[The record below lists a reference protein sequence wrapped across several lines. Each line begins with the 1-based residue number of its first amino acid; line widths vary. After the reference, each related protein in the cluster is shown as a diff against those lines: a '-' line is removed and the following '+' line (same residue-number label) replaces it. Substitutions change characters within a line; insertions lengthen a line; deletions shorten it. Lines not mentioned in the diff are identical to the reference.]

1 MPHARRIVACTGDG
15 MLSSTAAASDQRA
28 LDRVC
33 RHLRAALDAEG
44 VAVWR
49 GEPPGMLAAAGLAP
63 RPGGD
68 GVDAWPVIYAD
79 EPVAQLAWCTRR
91 DVTAQHG
98 LVAAAADIVAP
109 LVASLDPPP
118 PAPPG
123 EAPYGLVGVS
133 EAMARIRQWIPRAA
147 AAPIPALVEGESGV
161 GKELVARALH
171 AASPRRHAPFV
182 AVNCAALSDELVDA
196 ELFGHARGAFTG
208 AALDRRG
215 LVEAAHGG
223 TLFLDEVAELSP
235 RAQAKLL
242 RTLQEG
248 EVRRIGETAARAVD
262 VRIVSATNRPL
273 RDEVA
278 AGRFRLDLRY
288 RLDVL
293 RIEVPPLR
301 QRPVDVPVLVTHFW
315 GQAMAR
321 LHRRARLSASVLA
334 VLAGHPWPGNAREL
348 QNAVAAIAA
357 AGPTR
362 GLVTRD
368 DLPEPWS
375 GCVDLPTP
383 RTLAEARRA
392 FERAFVAQTVER
404 VGARPGVV
412 ARELGVTR
420 QGLAKLTTRLG
431 LPLPRVAGGRDDG
444 R

>member
-1 MPHARRIVACTGDG
+1 MTSVSA
-15 MLSSTAAASDQRA
+15 SAASDQRA
-28 LDRVC
+28 IERLC
-33 RHLRAALDAEG
+33 RHLRVALNADG

-49 GEPPGMLAAAGLAP
+49 EAPLAVVAVAGLVP
-63 RPGGD
+63 QPGGA
-68 GVDAWPVIYAD
+68 GVGAWPVVYAG
-79 EPVAQLAWCTRR
+79 EPVAQLAWSAPG
-91 DVTAQHG
+91 DVSAQHG

-109 LVASLDPPP
+109 LVASLDVPLAVPS
-118 PAPPG
+118 G

-133 EAMARIRQWIPRAA
+133 EAIARVRHWIPRAA
-147 AAPIPALVEGESGV
+147 ATPLPALVEGESGV

-171 AASPRRHAPFV
+171 ATSPRRQAPFI

-215 LVEAAHGG
+215 LIEAAHGG

-248 EVRRIGETAARAVD
+248 EVRRVGETDARTVD

-288 RLDVL
+288 RLEVL

-301 QRPVDVPVLVTHFW
+301 ARPVDVPALVTHFW
-315 GQAMAR
+315 TQSMQRLRRNAR
-321 LHRRARLSASVLA
+321 LAASVLA
-334 VLAGHPWPGNAREL
+334 VLAEHPWPGNAREL

-357 AGPTR
+357 AGPPR

-368 DLPEPWS
+368 DLPEPWN
-375 GCVDLPTP
+375 GLVALPSP
-383 RTLAEARRA
+383 RTLAEARRVFERAYVAQA
-392 FERAFVAQTVER
+392 FERL
-404 VGARPGVV
+404 GPRPSAV

-420 QGLAKLTTRLG
+420 QGLVKLAARLG
-431 LPLPRVAGGRDDG
+431 LEGRRAGALVGER
-444 R
+444 

>member
-1 MPHARRIVACTGDG
+1 M
-15 MLSSTAAASDQRA
+15 
-28 LDRVC
+28 
-33 RHLRAALDAEG
+33 
-44 VAVWR
+44 
-49 GEPPGMLAAAGLAP
+49 
-63 RPGGD
+63 
-68 GVDAWPVIYAD
+68 
-79 EPVAQLAWCTRR
+79 
-91 DVTAQHG
+91 
-98 LVAAAADIVAP
+98 
-109 LVASLDPPP
+109 
-118 PAPPG
+118 
-123 EAPYGLVGVS
+123 
-133 EAMARIRQWIPRAA
+133 
-147 AAPIPALVEGESGV
+147 
-161 GKELVARALH
+161 
-171 AASPRRHAPFV
+171 
-182 AVNCAALSDELVDA
+182 
-196 ELFGHARGAFTG
+196 
-208 AALDRRG
+208 
-215 LVEAAHGG
+215 EAAHGG

-248 EVRRIGETAARAVD
+248 EVRRVGETAARAVD

-315 GQAMAR
+315 TQAMER
-321 LHRRARLSASVLA
+321 LRRRARLSASVLA

-404 VGARPGVV
+404 VGARPGIV

-420 QGLAKLTTRLG
+420 QGLAKLTARLG
-431 LPLPRVAGGRDDG
+431 LPPPRVADRRGGR
-444 R
+444 